1 MAIQYL
7 DADRNEINAPVGRM
21 EWLRAD
27 TIRPWEHQ
35 RDLSKAAVNKIARD
49 FDPDMLGA
57 LTVTRRGGI
66 NYLLDGQHRLAAIRD
81 VLGWAD
87 QNVPCI
93 VYEGLDDQ
101 QEAKLFNGQAPG
113 NRRQLSKLHA
123 LYVAFQAGDP
133 DAIRL
138 NGTVERSGLV
148 IGWLKGGAANDS
160 VVAVGALQDVARTL
174 GHYRLGTILDLLR
187 AGLGPQGRAYSG
199 DLIRG
204 MGAFLVRYEDTYS
217 RDEMIERLRRAGLDA
232 VTRQASNIRAAL
244 GAGSAASYGRA
255 LHQLYNKAR
264 PEGSAKR
271 LTEWQDNVVD
281 PEIKATAIEVM
292 TRMTRR
298 DFEMGIRKH
307 TGGRPKPQP
316 AAE

>member
-7 DADRNEINAPVGRM
+7 DEERNEINAPVGRM
-21 EWLRAD
+21 EWLQAD
-27 TIRPWEHQ
+27 TLRPWRHQ
-35 RDLSKAAVNKIARD
+35 RDLSKATTLKIARD
-49 FDPDMLGA
+49 FDPDMLGT

-123 LYVAFQAGDP
+123 LYVAYQAGDLE
-133 DAIRL
+133 AIRL

-148 IGWLKGGAANDS
+148 IGWLKGGTTHET

-187 AGLGPQGRAYSG
+187 EGLGPQGRAYSG
-199 DLIRG
+199 DLIKG
-204 MGAFLVRYEDTYS
+204 MGAFLVRYEDTYN
-217 RDEMIERLRRAGLDA
+217 RDELIERLRRAGLDA
-232 VTRQASNIRAAL
+232 VTRQASTIKAAL
-244 GAGSAASYGRA
+244 GAGSAAAYGRA
-255 LHQLYNKAR
+255 LHQLYNKSR

-281 PEIKATAIEVM
+281 PEIRATAIEVM
-292 TRMTRR
+292 TRMARR
-298 DFEMGIRKH
+298 DYETGIRKPA
-307 TGGRPKPQP
+307 GRRPKAQP